1 MENINNEELNKKCT
15 CEGNGC
21 CQEEQCMCDENCE
34 CHCQEGE
41 PCTCGDDCH
50 CGDSCNC
57 GDDCHC
63 TGDCACNEEINI
75 AELIAKLEEENKQLV
90 EKVKLAQAE
99 LVNYRRRKDEET
111 ANLLK
116 YANQDLILEIITLVD
131 NFERA
136 IKLDDNNLTDELSKF
151 LAGFKMMYASLT
163 DTLKKFGVEEITRPG
178 QVFDPA
184 QEQALMTDC
193 VEELEDDVVIE
204 VLLKGYKLKDRVIRP
219 ASVKIN
225 QK

>member
-1 MENINNEELNKKCT
+1 MKEEILEEVK
-15 CEGNGC
+15 EEGC
-21 CQEEQCMCDENCE
+21 CCNHEHQDDMPHCCGGGCCHEQEPNNKEVEL
-34 CHCQEGE
+34 
-41 PCTCGDDCH
+41 T
-50 CGDSCNC
+50 
-57 GDDCHC
+57 
-63 TGDCACNEEINI
+63 NEITR
-75 AELIAKLEEENKQLV
+75 LTEENNNLV

-99 LVNYRRRKDEET
+99 LINSRKRKDEET

-116 YANQDLILEIITLVD
+116 YANQDLILEIISVVD

-136 IKLDDNNLTDELSKF
+136 IKLDDNNLTDDISKF

-163 DTLKKFGVEEITRPG
+163 ETLKRFGVEEINRVG
-178 QVFDPA
+178 QIFDPS
-184 QEQALMTDC
+184 QEQALLTDC
-193 VEELEDDVVIE
+193 VEDAEDEVVLE

>member
-1 MENINNEELNKKCT
+1 MKNINSEELNKKCT
-15 CEGNGC
+15 CEGNC
-21 CQEEQCMCDENCE
+21 CQEEQCMCDVNCE
-34 CHCQEGE
+34 CRCQEEE

-50 CGDSCNC
+50 CGENCNC

-63 TGDCACNEEINI
+63 GGECTCNEEINV
-75 AELIAKLEEENKQLV
+75 AELITKLEEENKQLV

-116 YANQDLILEIITLVD
+116 YANQDLILELITLVD

-163 DTLKKFGVEEITRPG
+163 DTLKKFGVEEINRPG

-204 VLLKGYKLKDRVIRP
+204 VLLK
-219 ASVKIN
+219 
-225 QK
+225 

>member
-1 MENINNEELNKKCT
+1 MKEEILEEVK
-15 CEGNGC
+15 EEGC
-21 CQEEQCMCDENCE
+21 CCNHEHQDDMPHCCGGGCCHDQEPNNKEVEL
-34 CHCQEGE
+34 
-41 PCTCGDDCH
+41 T
-50 CGDSCNC
+50 
-57 GDDCHC
+57 
-63 TGDCACNEEINI
+63 NEITR
-75 AELIAKLEEENKQLV
+75 LTEENNNLV

-99 LVNYRRRKDEET
+99 LINYRKRKDEET

-116 YANQDLILEIITLVD
+116 YANQDLILEIISVVD

-136 IKLDDNNLTDELSKF
+136 IKLDDNNLTDDISKF

-163 DTLKKFGVEEITRPG
+163 ETLKRFGVVEINRVG
-178 QVFDPA
+178 QIFDPS
-184 QEQALMTDC
+184 QEQALLTAC
-193 VEELEDDVVIE
+193 VEDAEDEVVLE